1 VRYSKD
7 QKHMRIP
14 RPLAL
19 AGLLTMTLAL
29 GACGS
34 NKFER
39 GVTGGAL
46 GTAAGAGVVAL
57 AGGPVLVG
65 AAAGAV
71 GGAAIGALTNECQ
84 IDLGPQRPNNC

>member
-1 VRYSKD
+1 
-7 QKHMRIP
+7 MRIA
-14 RPLAL
+14 RSVGLVGVLAL
-19 AGLLTMTLAL
+19 TLAL

-34 NKFER
+34 NRFER
-39 GVTGGAL
+39 GVTGGAI
-46 GTAAGAGVVAL
+46 GTAAGAGVLAI

>member
-1 VRYSKD
+1 
-7 QKHMRIP
+7 MRIR
-14 RPLAL
+14 RPLTL
-19 AGLLTMTLAL
+19 AGLLALSLAVA
-29 GACGS
+29 ACGS
-34 NKFER
+34 NRFER
-39 GVTGGAL
+39 GVTGGAI